1 MRVEEVEV
9 WITCDGHQL
18 AEFGAEPSRSSPRT
32 LACYIPSEAGKTFA
46 FNWKSTMTLP
56 SGVYLRYDFT
66 IDGSSAGAQWSY
78 QWEKPG
84 SRWGVR
90 TCLTL
95 RRPFTFAP
103 LTTTGKFA
111 DRSCGLETCLR
122 WPTPRQMTMLYATI
136 RRPWIWE
143 PYKCEYGAAEASPSQ
158 TLQAQQN
165 ILHSLL
171 QV

>member
-103 LTTTGKFA
+103 LTTTDDDAVCNDTEAMDLGTIQVRVWRGRSKPIA
-111 DRSCGLETCLR
+111 DPTGSAEYIAFTPTSIVHERSKKAGVHCVTCAR
-122 WPTPRQMTMLYATI
+122 YA
-136 RRPWIWE
+136 
-143 PYKCEYGAAEASPSQ
+143 
-158 TLQAQQN
+158 
-165 ILHSLL
+165 
-171 QV
+171 